1 MQNDEQAEKSII
13 EAVQS
18 ENINSKNIVSCFARD
33 SFNYGNIKFEVRVK
47 PVSLQNKGV
56 KRAEF
61 KRELQKITRN
71 SKYIITGIC
80 WIAIDYYCQHI
91 KREKNPGVYDIDN
104 IIKPI
109 IDGLIGK
116 DGLLIDDVIVNRV
129 TVNWIDTPH
138 DDYFEVEIE
147 YPDLLFTDKSSLV
160 FLKSESGWCFP
171 SALTLIEDK
180 NYINLMEIYF
190 RTWDSINTE
199 EDYYKDLDNLPIQN
213 FIYYAKIKD
222 KGFDF
227 IELTSVKNNFT
238 K

>member
-199 EDYYKDLDNLPIQN
+199 EDYYKNLDNLPIQN

>member
-1 MQNDEQAEKSII
+1 MKIINVQDNNQNDSIT
-13 EAVQS
+13 
-18 ENINSKNIVSCFARD
+18 NIKLKNIVSWFSKD
-33 SFNYGNIKFEVRVK
+33 SFHHGNIKFEVRVK
-47 PVSLQNKGV
+47 PVSLQNKGE
-56 KRAEF
+56 KRADF
-61 KRELQKITRN
+61 KRELQKITKN

-91 KREKNPGVYDIDN
+91 KREKNPSVYDIDN
-104 IIKPI
+104 IVKPI
-109 IDGLIGK
+109 IDGLVGK
-116 DGLLIDDVIVNRV
+116 DGLLIDDVMVNRV

-171 SALTLIEDK
+171 SALTLIEDI

-199 EDYYKDLDNLPIQN
+199 EDYYKNLDNLPIQN